1 MGEMYLKAEL
11 IDAQTASSIIATKDD
26 YVSNFSEFDL
36 QSRLGTSKNVSKED
50 LVDFLSRQTVDWTNS
65 EEIIVNRIFNELH
78 ISYAPYKEYLLDS
91 VKIIKTTGQEECDAA
106 YTRNKCIYVP
116 ISMVQW
122 PYNELKELIAHE
134 LFHVVSTHNPKF
146 RNDLYIKLGFNPCPE
161 LDVPNEFQHL
171 YISNPDTIGKNCY
184 VAFQNNGAQIKAV
197 PFLYSESSYRGGYF
211 FEYFRFTFLES
222 EMKNN
227 KCVPLYEN
235 NQPKFISAP
244 QKLFDMCEE
253 IDPYNNQ
260 HRLHPEEILA
270 YYWSLVP
277 FSKSK
282 IQVYKRNYLVK
293 IRNLLEQERTSV
305 FS

>member
-1 MGEMYLKAEL
+1 MYMKAEL
-11 IDAQTASSIIATKDD
+11 VDAKTASSIIAAKDD
-26 YVSNFSEFDL
+26 YISNFSEFDL
-36 QSRLGTSKNVSKED
+36 QSRLGTSETVSKEE

-65 EEIIVNRIFNELH
+65 EEIIVTRIFDELD
-78 ISYAPYKEYLLDS
+78 ISYTPYKEYLLES
-91 VKIIKTTGQEECDAA
+91 VKIIKTTGREECDAA

-122 PYNELKELIAHE
+122 PYDELKELIAHE

-146 RNDLYIKLGFNPCPE
+146 RNDLFVKLGFNPCPE
-161 LDVPNEFQHL
+161 LDVPHEFKHL
-171 YISNPDTIGKNCY
+171 YVSNPDTIGKNCS

-197 PFLYSESSYRGGYF
+197 PFLYSEYPYRGGYF

-222 EMKNN
+222 EMKDN
-227 KCVPLYEN
+227 KCLPLYEN
-235 NQPKFISAP
+235 NRPKFINIP
-244 QKLFDMCEE
+244 QKLFDVCEE

-270 YYWSLVP
+270 YYWSLLP
-277 FSKSK
+277 FCELK
-282 IQVYKRNYLVK
+282 IESYKRNYLVK
-293 IRNLLEQERTSV
+293 IRNLLEQEGTSV

>member
-1 MGEMYLKAEL
+1 MYLKAEL

-26 YVSNFSEFDL
+26 YISNFSEFDL
-36 QSRLGTSKNVSKED
+36 QSRLGTSQKVSKEE
-50 LVDFLSRQTVDWTNS
+50 LVEFLSRQTVDWTNS
-65 EEIIVNRIFNELH
+65 EEIIVDRIFDELDF
-78 ISYAPYKEYLLDS
+78 SYAPYKKYLLDS

-171 YISNPDTIGKNCY
+171 YVSNPDTIGKNCY
-184 VAFQNNGAQIKAV
+184 IAFQKNGVQIQAV
-197 PFLYSESSYRGGYF
+197 PFLYSESPYTGGYF
-211 FEYFRFTFLES
+211 FEYFHFTFLES
-222 EMKNN
+222 EIKHD
-227 KCVPLYEN
+227 KCLPLYEN

-244 QKLFDMCEE
+244 QKLFDLCEE
-253 IDPYNNQ
+253 IDPHNNQ

-270 YYWSLVP
+270 YYWSLLP
-277 FSKSK
+277 FSESK
-282 IQVYKRNYLVK
+282 IQDYKRRYLVK
-293 IRNLLEQERTSV
+293 IRNLLEQEGTSV